1 VAAAKGAGR
10 VTTNDVMLLVA
21 DALNREK
28 IPAMLV
34 GSFSSNYYGIPRST
48 EDVDFV
54 IQIESNLTADF
65 AQILGAQF
73 EAESQ
78 LSFETN
84 TGTQK
89 QEFNVK
95 GTGFKLELFKLSDDA
110 FDQQRF
116 KNRRRV
122 MVAGREVWFPRV
134 EDVIVMK
141 LRWGR
146 TKDKEDVKDVMH
158 VQRGKLDWNYIEDWC
173 RQHGSLGRL
182 LELRKEV
189 EAKP

>member
-1 VAAAKGAGR
+1 M
-10 VTTNDVMLLVA
+10 TTNDVMLLVV

-54 IQIESNLTADF
+54 IQVDSNLTADF
-65 AQILGAQF
+65 ARILGVQF
-73 EAESQ
+73 EAEPQ

-84 TGTQK
+84 TGTQR
-89 QEFNVK
+89 QEFKVK
-95 GTGFKLELFKLSDDA
+95 DTEFKLELFRLSDDP

-116 KNRRRV
+116 KTRTRV
-122 MVAGREVWFPRV
+122 MVAGREVWFPRA

-141 LRWGR
+141 LRWSR
-146 TKDKEDVKDVMH
+146 AKDKEDVKDVMF
-158 VQRGKLDWNYIEDWC
+158 VQRGKLDWNYIENWC
-173 RQHGSLGRL
+173 RQHGSLARL
-182 LELRKEV
+182 QELRRVV
-189 EAKP
+189 EEKQ

>member
-1 VAAAKGAGR
+1 M
-10 VTTNDVMLLVA
+10 TTGDVMLLVV

-54 IQIESNLTADF
+54 IQMESNLTADF
-65 AQILGAQF
+65 ARILGERF
-73 EAESQ
+73 EAEPQ
-78 LSFETN
+78 LSFETK

-89 QEFNVK
+89 QEFKVK
-95 GTGFKLELFKLSDDA
+95 DTEFKLELFRLSDDP

-116 KNRRRV
+116 KTRKLV
-122 MVAGREVWFPRV
+122 KVAGREVWFPRA

-141 LRWGR
+141 LRWCR
-146 TKDKEDVKDVMH
+146 TKDKADVKDVMF
-158 VQRGKLDWNYIEDWC
+158 VQRERLDWNYIENWC
-173 RQHGSLGRL
+173 RQHGTLAQFQ
-182 LELRKEV
+182 ELRSSIEGKCE
-189 EAKP
+189 

>member
-1 VAAAKGAGR
+1 M
-10 VTTNDVMLLVA
+10 TTNDVMLLVV

-28 IPAMLV
+28 IPTMLV

-54 IQIESNLTADF
+54 VQIESNLPTDF
-65 AQILGAQF
+65 ARILGEHF
-73 EAESQ
+73 EPESQ

-89 QEFNVK
+89 QEFKVK
-95 GTGFKLELFKLSDDA
+95 GTEFKLELFRLSDDP

-116 KNRRRV
+116 QRRRRV
-122 MVAGREVWFPRV
+122 MVAGREVWFPTA

-141 LRWGR
+141 LRWSR
-146 TKDKEDVKDVMH
+146 AKDQDDVKDVMF
-158 VQRGKLDWNYIEDWC
+158 VQREKLDWRYIENWC
-173 RQHGSLGRL
+173 RQHGTLAKLQEIRRSVP
-182 LELRKEV
+182 EL
-189 EAKP
+189 

>member
-1 VAAAKGAGR
+1 M
-10 VTTNDVMLLVA
+10 TTDDVMLLVD

-54 IQIESNLTADF
+54 IQLESSLTTDF
-65 AQILGAQF
+65 ARVLGERF
-73 EAESQ
+73 EAEPQ
-78 LSFETN
+78 LTFETN

-89 QEFNVK
+89 QEFKVK
-95 GTGFKLELFKLSDDA
+95 DTAFTLELFRLSDDP
-110 FDQQRF
+110 FDRQRF
-116 KNRRRV
+116 KTRQHV
-122 MVAGREVWFPRV
+122 TVAGREVWFPRA

-141 LRWGR
+141 LRWFR
-146 TKDKEDVKDVMH
+146 AKDREDVKDVMY
-158 VQRGKLDWNYIEDWC
+158 VQRGKLDWKYIEDWC

-182 LELRKEV
+182 QELRREV
-189 EAKP
+189 EEKP

>member
-1 VAAAKGAGR
+1 M
-10 VTTNDVMLLVA
+10 TTNDVMLLVA

-54 IQIESNLTADF
+54 IQIESSLTADF
-65 AQILGAQF
+65 ARILGQQF
-73 EAESQ
+73 EAEPQ
-78 LSFETN
+78 LAFETN

-89 QEFNVK
+89 QEFAIK
-95 GTGFKLELFKLSDDA
+95 GTGFKLELFKLSDDP

-116 KNRRRV
+116 KSRQRV
-122 MVAGREVWFPRV
+122 MVAGREVWFPRA

-146 TKDKEDVKDVMH
+146 SKDKEDVKDVMY
-158 VQRGKLDWNYIEDWC
+158 VQRGKLDWTYIENWC
-173 RQHGSLGRL
+173 RQHGSLARL
-182 LELRKEV
+182 QELRQEV
-189 EAKP
+189 ETKP

>member
-1 VAAAKGAGR
+1 M
-10 VTTNDVMLLVA
+10 TTNDVMLLVA

-65 AQILGAQF
+65 ARILGDQFAAQ
-73 EAESQ
+73 SQ

-89 QEFNVK
+89 QEFAVK
-95 GTGFKLELFKLSDDA
+95 GTGFKLELFKLSDDP

-116 KNRRRV
+116 KNRKRV
-122 MVAGREVWFPRV
+122 MVAGREIWFPRA

-141 LRWGR
+141 IRWGR
-146 TKDKEDVKDVMH
+146 SKDKDDVKDVMH
-158 VQRGKLDWNYIEDWC
+158 VQRGKLDWNYIENWC
-173 RQHGSLGRL
+173 RQHGT
-182 LELRKEV
+182 LEKLQMLRREV

>member
-1 VAAAKGAGR
+1 M
-10 VTTNDVMLLVA
+10 TTNDVMLLVV

-54 IQIESNLTADF
+54 IQIDSSLTTDF
-65 AQILGAQF
+65 ARVLGGQF
-73 EAESQ
+73 EPESQ
-78 LSFETN
+78 LKFETN

-89 QEFNVK
+89 QEFKVK
-95 GTGFKLELFKLSDDA
+95 GTDFKLELFRLSDDP

-116 KNRRRV
+116 KTRKPV
-122 MVAGREVWFPRV
+122 LVAGREVWFPRA

-141 LRWGR
+141 LRWSR
-146 TKDKEDVKDVMH
+146 AKDKEDVKDVMF
-158 VQRGKLDWNYIEDWC
+158 VQHGKLDWKYMEHWC
-173 RQHGSLGRL
+173 RQHGSLDRL
-182 LELRKEV
+182 QELRRAV
-189 EAKP
+189 EEKL

>member
-1 VAAAKGAGR
+1 M
-10 VTTNDVMLLVA
+10 TTNDVMLLVV

-54 IQIESNLTADF
+54 IQIDSNLTADF
-65 AQILGAQF
+65 ARIFGDGF
-73 EAESQ
+73 EAETQ

-89 QEFNVK
+89 QEFKVR
-95 GTGFKLELFKLSDDA
+95 GTEFKLELFRLSDDP

-116 KNRRRV
+116 KTRQRV
-122 MVAGREVWFPRV
+122 MVAGREVWFPRA

-141 LRWGR
+141 LRWCR
-146 TKDKEDVKDVMH
+146 AKDKDDVKDVMF
-158 VQRGKLDWNYIEDWC
+158 VQRGKLDWSYIENWC
-173 RQHGSLGRL
+173 RQHGTLARL
-182 LELRKEV
+182 RELRNAV
-189 EAKP
+189 EEKL

>member
-1 VAAAKGAGR
+1 M
-10 VTTNDVMLLVA
+10 TTSDVMLQVV

-54 IQIESNLTADF
+54 VQIDANLTGDF
-65 AQILGAQF
+65 ARILGERF
-73 EAESQ
+73 EAEPQ
-78 LSFETN
+78 LMFETN

-89 QEFNVK
+89 QEFKVK
-95 GTGFKLELFKLSDDA
+95 GTDFKLELFRLSNDP

-116 KNRRRV
+116 RTRQRV
-122 MVAGREVWFPRV
+122 MVAGREVWFPRA

-141 LRWGR
+141 LRWCR
-146 TKDKEDVKDVMH
+146 AKDKEDVKDVMY
-158 VQRGKLDWNYIEDWC
+158 VQHGKLDWSYMENWC
-173 RQHGSLGRL
+173 RQHGSLARL
-182 LELRKEV
+182 QELRRAV
-189 EAKP
+189 EEKP

>member
-1 VAAAKGAGR
+1 M
-10 VTTNDVMLLVA
+10 TTNDVMLMVV

-54 IQIESNLTADF
+54 IQFESNLTPDF
-65 AQILGAQF
+65 VRILGGQF
-73 EAESQ
+73 EPESQ

-89 QEFNVK
+89 QEFKVK
-95 GTGFKLELFKLSDDA
+95 GTEFKLELFRLSDDP

-116 KNRRRV
+116 KTRQRV
-122 MVAGREVWFPRV
+122 TVAGREVWFPRA

-141 LRWGR
+141 LRWFR
-146 TKDKEDVKDVMH
+146 AKDKEDVKDVMY
-158 VQRGKLDWNYIEDWC
+158 VQRDKLDWAYIENWC
-173 RQHGSLGRL
+173 RQHGSLARL
-182 LELRKEV
+182 RELRRTV
-189 EAKP
+189 EEKA

>member
-1 VAAAKGAGR
+1 M
-10 VTTNDVMLLVA
+10 TTNDVMLLVA

-54 IQIESNLTADF
+54 IQIESNLGADF
-65 AQILGAQF
+65 ARILGERF
-73 EAESQ
+73 EAETQ
-78 LSFETN
+78 LKFETN

-89 QEFNVK
+89 QEFAVK
-95 GTGFKLELFKLSDDA
+95 GTEFKLELFRLSDDP
-110 FDQQRF
+110 FDQERF

-122 MVAGREVWFPRV
+122 MVAGREVWFPRA

-141 LRWGR
+141 LRWAR
-146 TKDKEDVKDVMH
+146 SKDKEDVKDVMQ
-158 VQRGKLDWNYIEDWC
+158 VQRGKLDWAYIENWC
-173 RQHGSLGRL
+173 RKHGSLEKL
-182 LELRKEV
+182 QVLRQEV
-189 EAKP
+189 EAEA